1 MAKKQSYISS
11 SQDPVVDLIESEASF
26 IEEVIKPAVEDHL
39 TQQIKQYIEKGWD
52 DNRIAARLM
61 IHKHKVIE
69 LRGKK

>member
-11 SQDPVVDLIESEASF
+11 SQEPVVDLIGSEASF

-39 TQQIKQYIEKGWD
+39 TQQIKHYIDKGWD